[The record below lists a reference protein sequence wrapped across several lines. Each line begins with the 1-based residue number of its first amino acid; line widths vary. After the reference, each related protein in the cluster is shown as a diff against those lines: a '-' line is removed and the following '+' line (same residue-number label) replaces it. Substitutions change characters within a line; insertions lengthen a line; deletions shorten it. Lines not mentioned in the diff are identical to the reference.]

1 MIAMNKNLSK
11 ELFKKNKIKTPKY
24 FFYCKRQ
31 HLNID
36 LREKIK
42 KNRLSF
48 PIVVKP
54 NNEGSSIGVKICKNF
69 KSLIREFKKLSK
81 IYENLLFETYIP
93 AKFLVCHQQNYQH
106 LHQNNRYHMVN
117 LV

>member
-1 MIAMNKNLSK
+1 M
-11 ELFKKNKIKTPKY
+11 
-24 FFYCKRQ
+24 
-31 HLNID
+31 NID
-36 LREKIK
+36 LREKI

-93 AKFLVCHQQNYQH
+93 GQIQVALIGVSLLVQ
-106 LHQNNRYHMVN
+106 LN
-117 LV
+117 LDLRENFMIIKLNIKNQLTPLIWYLLN